1 MTEAT
6 LTITKSEYDTL
17 KTAMTFLQLLLVA
30 ERGYKRDQLADEII
44 RYLAPAPKSDAEAG
58 VAGLRAM

>member
-6 LTITKSEYDTL
+6 LTISKSEYDTL

-44 RYLAPAPKSDAEAG
+44 RYLAPAPKSSTETSAEDMEG
-58 VAGLRAM
+58 

>member
-1 MTEAT
+1 MNEVT
-6 LTITKSEYDTL
+6 LTISKSEYDVL
-17 KTAMTFLQLLLVA
+17 KTSKTFLQLLLAA

-58 VAGLRAM
+58 AAGLRAM